1 MAEKKPQ
8 GISGDWTAG
17 IMAIVA
23 AVLLGGG
30 VPIGLYMG
38 LYTPKKQERIAAEGK
53 LKQVETEMN
62 IQVDRQKRVND
73 LTQDA
78 AKVEEWVRELE
89 TPFSDPSQLR
99 VVQENIRTLCGTHNL
114 RVPQDRLQSETNP
127 EAVRATGERIPFKD
141 GLQASQLVIH
151 VTGTYHDFARFF
163 VKLES
168 MTDAL
173 VIPEALIMLGDQSQ
187 GRKHVF
193 LLSVFVV
200 EKRDYATIGR

>member
-1 MAEKKPQ
+1 MAEKKSQ
-8 GISGDWTAG
+8 GISSDWTAG

-38 LYTPKKQERIAAEGK
+38 LYTPKKQERMAAEVK

-62 IQVDRQKRVND
+62 IQVDRQARVNT
-73 LTQDA
+73 LTKDA
-78 AKVEEWVRELE
+78 ATVEEWVRELE
-89 TPFSDPSQLR
+89 TPFVDPAQLR
-99 VVQENIRTLCGTHNL
+99 LVQENIRGLCNDHNL

-141 GLQASQLVIH
+141 GLQASQMVIH

-163 VKLES
+163 VKLE
-168 MTDAL
+168 TLHDTI

-193 LLSVFVV
+193 LLSLFVV

>member
-1 MAEKKPQ
+1 MAEKKSQ
-8 GISGDWTAG
+8 GISSDWTAG

-23 AVLLGGG
+23 AVLFGGG
-30 VPIGLYMG
+30 LPIGLYMG
-38 LYTPKKQERIAAEGK
+38 LYTPKKQEREAAQVK
-53 LKQVETEMN
+53 LADVEKQMN
-62 IQVDRQKRVND
+62 AQVDRQKRVND

-78 AKVEEWVRELE
+78 AKIEEWVRELE
-89 TPFSDPSQLR
+89 APFTDPAQLR
-99 VVQENIRTLCGTHNL
+99 LVQENLRTLCNTHNL

-127 EAVRATGERIPFKD
+127 EVVKATGERIPFKD
-141 GLQASQLVIH
+141 GLQATQLVIH

-168 MTDAL
+168 MSDAV